1 VSNKKRGFE
10 FIKEYKNTFK
20 VDNIP
25 QKYRPD
31 ITIGIPYGLYLSEE
45 HSLWTYFFNRLGI
58 KTISSED
65 VKDAVNIGKRM
76 AKTEFCTPIAAFY
89 GHVKYL
95 SQKADYI
102 FLPVYSDS
110 REKEKDMF
118 RHYCYYTQF
127 ATSLVSSA
135 KGMNIQGRSIMPVVG
150 ASVFLTK
157 VELYKALNPF
167 LKLDYWSIVSAYDEA
182 LEFYDENRSQI
193 RSIYQREKDQGDDIN
208 VVILGRPYVVLDN
221 KMNKGIPG
229 IFTHLDTKAFYHD
242 MLTISRDDTK
252 EIEPL
257 LKAFHWNYTAK
268 ILSAALIIAKTRGL
282 YPVYMSSFK
291 CSPDSFA
298 LEYFKRIMDDFQ
310 KPYIILD
317 LDEHGSNVG
326 YETRIEAAISAF
338 KNHYAQQGKPKT
350 IPDLDK
356 HESNVGYGK
365 RIEAAVRT
373 FKNHFAQQD
382 KPVVLKNYLSVNPET
397 EGAIGN
403 KTLLFPSWDN
413 MTLKLIEAV
422 LIKEG
427 IDARVVPLTEHA
439 IQLGLR
445 TNTGQCLPVNIVY
458 QSFVDYIKEHDLD
471 PSNTTVWMLNA
482 NVACNIRLYPYL
494 IKSMFDS
501 YGNGMEHVSVYAGNL
516 SLFDISK
523 KASIDAYFAYM
534 LGGMLRKM
542 GCKIRPYEKR
552 KGHVDEVIKQSESI
566 FYNAFLRNTSLEEA
580 VVEVVGMFK
589 NVRKE
594 KAEKTEKAKVAIL
607 GDMFVR
613 DNDIMNQQL
622 IKCIEKAGGEVIT
635 TPLSDLSQMLANAY
649 VRRWLIQGH
658 FKEAF
663 TSKGVMMLAGSIE
676 KNYYKH
682 FNEILQETVANN
694 SVDLKFIME
703 TFHVILEHAGES
715 MDNLIAIFSLLEQYP
730 DISLFVQTSP
740 AFCCAGLI
748 TEAMSDQI
756 ESITGVPIVSITYDG
771 TEKKQNDKLIPYIKL
786 LPPKTLCAKNNL
798 STVIEL

>member
-1 VSNKKRGFE
+1 
-10 FIKEYKNTFK
+10 
-20 VDNIP
+20 
-25 QKYRPD
+25 
-31 ITIGIPYGLYLSEE
+31 
-45 HSLWTYFFNRLGI
+45 
-58 KTISSED
+58 
-65 VKDAVNIGKRM
+65 
-76 AKTEFCTPIAAFY
+76 
-89 GHVKYL
+89 
-95 SQKADYI
+95 
-102 FLPVYSDS
+102 
-110 REKEKDMF
+110 
-118 RHYCYYTQF
+118 
-127 ATSLVSSA
+127 
-135 KGMNIQGRSIMPVVG
+135 
-150 ASVFLTK
+150 
-157 VELYKALNPF
+157 
-167 LKLDYWSIVSAYDEA
+167 
-182 LEFYDENRSQI
+182 
-193 RSIYQREKDQGDDIN
+193 
-208 VVILGRPYVVLDN
+208 
-221 KMNKGIPG
+221 
-229 IFTHLDTKAFYHD
+229 
-242 MLTISRDDTK
+242 
-252 EIEPL
+252 
-257 LKAFHWNYTAK
+257 
-268 ILSAALIIAKTRGL
+268 
-282 YPVYMSSFK
+282 
-291 CSPDSFA
+291 
-298 LEYFKRIMDDFQ
+298 
-310 KPYIILD
+310 
-317 LDEHGSNVG
+317 
-326 YETRIEAAISAF
+326 
-338 KNHYAQQGKPKT
+338 
-350 IPDLDK
+350 
-356 HESNVGYGK
+356 
-365 RIEAAVRT
+365 
-373 FKNHFAQQD
+373 
-382 KPVVLKNYLSVNPET
+382 
-397 EGAIGN
+397 
-403 KTLLFPSWDN
+403 

-649 VRRWLIQGH
+649 VRRWLMQGH

-786 LPPKTLCAKNNL
+786 LPPKTLCVKNNYQKTSSL
-798 STVIEL
+798 KS